1 MKHPKL
7 RLNKKLK
14 ITAVRKLKIEIT
26 ELVHDALLDIEKYIV
41 NDVIQLLK
49 KRGIVYAEDKKENSK
64 KKKIKKQI

>member
-14 ITAVRKLKIEIT
+14 ITAVRKLKIEIA

-49 KRGIVYAEDKKENSK
+49 KRGIVYAEDKKKNSK
-64 KKKIKKQI
+64 KKKIKK